1 MQFAKDSLW
10 LPYRE
15 YFSEDSAMVLPFAEE
30 ESKSVPLPT
39 MLQETRLVDPQ
50 KPLTVSQR
58 TQMSL
63 EMAAQV

>member
-39 MLQETRLVDPQ
+39 MLQETRLVDQ
-50 KPLTVSQR
+50 WLTSWNNHF
-58 TQMSL
+58 
-63 EMAAQV
+63 